1 MKAKNIIK
9 LLILLLFL
17 NTKGT
22 LHAQSNYKVAE
33 QDSLALL
40 AFYKATDGSNWI
52 SNQDGFGF
60 NSLTSEWQGVYSG
73 GFNKWL
79 EGPIKDWFGV
89 TVEKLPIPNSTDSV
103 YRVVRIWPVIGR
115 RTDGLNELKG
125 YIPRE
130 VGLLTALKDFRVNGN
145 PGFTGTEIPDDLYH
159 KSLEYLD
166 IEASWFDGEI
176 SNAFRNCTG
185 IRKMNFRYNNI
196 DYMPTF
202 DFLSIDALNNLS
214 GTQWFYST
222 QLSLAIFEKSVEY
235 FNSVSDKTKAIQI
248 EMRDVNHVG
257 DEIEIVAPIGSATQ
271 MECTAAGEKE
281 EFITYQ
287 WYKNGL
293 SRFGQTK
300 RVYSISNV
308 KESDYGDYTVKITND
323 YVKEFDENTNWGEVY
338 TKVIHLVPEPVS
350 PVIEWAKTS
359 YNGKKIQL
367 RFSKPMNKLA
377 DGYEDFSILAGG
389 RSIQAV
395 AAKTEGR
402 LDKDFILTLNEE
414 IKEGEILVLNYTGN
428 KVIDKNSGVLQ
439 TVSNYTVDNLV
450 RTEPAII
457 TAQTTKDGTG
467 IELMFNNYIDATSI
481 NKADFAVIGNN
492 TYSIV
497 SATLKSGKIN
507 NQISKVVLLTLST
520 PITDNTE
527 LLKVSY
533 TKGNLS
539 GFLSGVTESFSNLN
553 VTNQVILDN
562 TDVLLYFEDGSGK
575 LGNALIQAS
584 WTINPIQ
591 LYDDGTNGD
600 QVANDKI
607 WTVKTALVDE
617 KYTWDVIARETIQ
630 TYDTVSVTDPETG
643 VITQTI
649 TPVVLFN
656 DTVLS
661 GNIILEF
668 VVENDTVTG
677 LTRFGIMNVPVT
689 FNVTLNESSDE
700 VFLMGIKE
708 DWGTGI
714 PMIRVG
720 DSNVYSV
727 TLNGYT
733 NGDIL
738 NYNYRNG
745 GIWENNTAES
755 RSYKVEAGENI
766 INDKFSVFTALD
778 TPENKSY
785 KLYPNPV
792 NHKLNITSSGTINF
806 LEIYNVSG
814 QIMYS
819 KSFSSEN
826 FVIIDVSHFEDGI
839 YYLRITED
847 NGILSS
853 QKFIKIK

>member
-9 LLILLLFL
+9 LIVLILFL
-17 NTKGT
+17 NSTGI
-22 LHAQSNYKVAE
+22 LHAQSVYKVAE

-40 AFYKATDGSNWI
+40 AFYNATDGPNWI
-52 SNQDGFGF
+52 SNQDGFGLS
-60 NSLTSEWQGVYSG
+60 SLTSEWQGVYSG

-79 EGPIKDWFGV
+79 EGPVKDWFGV

-115 RTDGLNELKG
+115 RTDGQNGLKG

-145 PGFTGTEIPDDLYH
+145 AGFSGTEIPDDIYH

-166 IEASWFDGEI
+166 IEASWFDGDI

-196 DYMPTF
+196 DYMPTL

-222 QLSLAIFEKSVEY
+222 QLSLAIFEKSIEY
-235 FNSVSDKTKAIQI
+235 FKSVSDKTKAIQL
-248 EMRDVNHVG
+248 EMRDVNNVG
-257 DEIEIVAPIGSATQ
+257 DEIEIVAPVGSSVQ
-271 MECTAAGEKE
+271 MECTAAGKKE

-300 RVYSISNV
+300 RVYSISSV

-338 TKVIHLVPEPVS
+338 TKAIHLVSEPVP

-367 RFSKPMNKLA
+367 RFSKPMSKLA
-377 DGYEDFSILAGG
+377 AGFEGFSISAGG
-389 RSIQAV
+389 RTIQAIV
-395 AAKTEGR
+395 AKTEGR
-402 LDKDFILTLNEE
+402 LDKDLILTLSEE
-414 IKEGEILVLNYTGN
+414 IKEGEIVILNYTGSA
-428 KVIDKNSGVLQ
+428 VVDKNSGVLQ
-439 TVSNYTVDNLV
+439 TVSNYTVDNMV
-450 RTEPAII
+450 RKEPAIE

-467 IELMFNNYIDATSI
+467 IELIFDNYIDAVSI
-481 NKADFAVIGNN
+481 NKADFTVNGNN
-492 TYSIV
+492 DYSIV

-507 NQISKVVLLTLST
+507 SHISKVVLLTLSN
-520 PITDNTE
+520 PVTDSTE
-527 LLKVSY
+527 VIKVSY

-539 GFLSGVTESFSNLN
+539 GFLSGVAETFSNIN
-553 VTNQVILDN
+553 VINQIILDN
-562 TDVLLYFEDGSGK
+562 TEVFLYFEDGSGK
-575 LGNALIQAS
+575 IGNALIQTS
-584 WTINPIQ
+584 WKINPIQ

-600 QVANDKI
+600 QVANDKT
-607 WTVKTALVDE
+607 WTIKTSLVDE
-617 KYTWDVIARETIQ
+617 KYSWDVIARETIQ
-630 TYDTVSVTDPETG
+630 TYDTVTTTDPVTG

-649 TPVVLFN
+649 TPLQLYN
-656 DTVLS
+656 DSVLS
-661 GNIILEF
+661 ENIILEF
-668 VVENDTVTG
+668 VVADDTVAG

-689 FNVTLNESSDE
+689 FNVTLSESSDE
-700 VFLMGIKE
+700 VFLMGIND
-708 DWGTGI
+708 DWGVGI
-714 PMIRVG
+714 SMIKTG
-720 DSNVYSV
+720 DSNTYSV

-745 GIWENNTAES
+745 NIWENNTALS

-766 INDKFSVFTALD
+766 INDMFSVFTALGSL
-778 TPENKSY
+778 ENKSY

-792 NHKLNITSSGTINF
+792 KHILNIPSSSTINF

-814 QIMYS
+814 QIMYR
-819 KSFSSEN
+819 KYFSSEN
-826 FVIIDVSHFEDGI
+826 SVIIDVSHFEDGI
-839 YYLRITED
+839 YYLKITED
-847 NGILSS
+847 NGIMSS